1 MADIRLIAL
10 DMDGTL
16 LDDEKHISDFTRS
29 QIKKAHD
36 RGVHI
41 ILSTGR
47 PLSTCSNYVR
57 ELDLNTYL
65 ITCNGGQIYSEN
77 QTVISQNLLDKEKLA
92 YMYHLAKGLGMN
104 SWVVSTE
111 EPYYNYLPEN
121 YKQLEWLKFS
131 CHSKDKNILD
141 KMVEKL
147 SYVEGVEISNAS
159 PINVEV
165 NPVGVNKAMGLEF
178 VCNQLGLTMEN
189 VMAIGDSLNDIKMIQ
204 EAGIGIAM
212 DNAQEAVQK
221 VADYMTDTNNN
232 DGVGKAIKKFIFSV
246 DRES

>member
-1 MADIRLIAL
+1 
-10 DMDGTL
+10 
-16 LDDEKHISDFTRS
+16 TRS

-111 EPYYNYLPEN
+111 EPYYSYLPEN

-131 CHSKDKNILD
+131 CHTKDKNILE
-141 KMVEKL
+141 KRVEKV

-165 NPVGVNKAMGLEF
+165 NPVGMNKAMGLEC
-178 VCNQLGLTMEN
+178 VCTQLGLTMEN
-189 VMAIGDSLNDIKMIQ
+189 VMAIGESLNDIKMIQ

-212 DNAQEAVQK
+212 DKGQKAGQK
-221 VADYMTDTNNN
+221 VTDYRTE
-232 DGVGKAIKKFIFSV
+232 KKKR
-246 DRES
+246 DAARKH

>member
-77 QTVISQNLLDKEKLA
+77 QTVISQNLLR
-92 YMYHLAKGLGMN
+92 
-104 SWVVSTE
+104 SE
-111 EPYYNYLPEN
+111 EHTSEL
-121 YKQLEWLKFS
+121 QS
-131 CHSKDKNILD
+131 R
-141 KMVEKL
+141 
-147 SYVEGVEISNAS
+147 G
-159 PINVEV
+159 
-165 NPVGVNKAMGLEF
+165 
-178 VCNQLGLTMEN
+178 
-189 VMAIGDSLNDIKMIQ
+189 
-204 EAGIGIAM
+204 
-212 DNAQEAVQK
+212 
-221 VADYMTDTNNN
+221 
-232 DGVGKAIKKFIFSV
+232 
-246 DRES
+246 